1 MTTCLA
7 INQTGAG
14 CQQALTR
21 RSNSN
26 QRRRKSI
33 QSPLITAIK
42 SLLFLAVFILSP
54 VIAATPNVKA
64 PQVDTPKR
72 VLFVGNSYFYYG
84 DSLQN
89 HVQRMVIAGDPA
101 LQKSLQY
108 KSATIGGANLAH
120 HNIDYLT
127 EPGRIGVKLPF
138 ELVIL
143 QDGSAAP
150 LSEDRRALSMEKIR
164 EYSELI
170 RKRGGQV
177 ALYMTHAFVPP
188 HKQAKPENIRLTEAH
203 YLAAGNAVN
212 ALVIPVG
219 LAFEE
224 AYRRRPDMKLHKD
237 DGTHPELAGT
247 YLAACVVYA
256 SVYGKSPVGN
266 AYDYYGKIGKEDA
279 AFLQQV
285 ADDTVKKFFGR

>member
-1 MTTCLA
+1 MQHRA
-7 INQTGAG
+7 
-14 CQQALTR
+14 
-21 RSNSN
+21 
-26 QRRRKSI
+26 
-33 QSPLITAIK
+33 ITAVK
-42 SLLFLAVFILSP
+42 SLLFVAALLLAP
-54 VIAATPNVKA
+54 AAAAATPDVKA

-72 VLFVGNSYFYYG
+72 VLFVGNSYFYYN
-84 DSLQN
+84 DSLHN
-89 HVQRMVIAGDPA
+89 HVRRMVIADNPA
-101 LQKSLQY
+101 LEKSLQY

-150 LSEDRRALSMEKIR
+150 LSEKRRALSMEKIR

-170 RKRGGQV
+170 RQRGGQV
-177 ALYMTHAFVPP
+177 ALYMSHAYVPP
-188 HKQAKPENIRLTEAH
+188 HKQAKPENMRLTEAH
-203 YLAAGNAVN
+203 YLAAGNAVS

-224 AYRRRPDMKLHKD
+224 AYRRKPEMKLHKD
-237 DGTHPELAGT
+237 YDGTHPELAGT

-285 ADDTVKKFFGR
+285 ADATVKKFFGR